1 MNAAYRL
8 MGNFPSRG
16 FGDSLSSAD
25 FNSSAAIV
33 SGKDARL
40 PMSGAPR
47 VRAPQAPGEVTEAY
61 HAYEIHP
68 LSYGQLTVMYSA
80 TGSMMQVNGAAT
92 RPCTYTNAVTWTGDG
107 VPAYVSGDEAMCSML
122 RYNDFVTLQELWVL
136 PKDVSSL
143 PPKPWVEDASVK
155 LDYTLTAPVSDEM
168 LRSLLA
174 NYWRAA
180 SLQFFGPWDSGK
192 RMACLYQDD
201 LLMSHISNRDRTFTV
216 CISHEDDCHA
226 LVPQAKGFLWQMILK
241 NLPAQIRNITSVAAA
256 VPMQH
261 ALSLYR
267 DAAMC
272 VVYPTADATFDFNI
286 GKFPALEADEDR
298 FMQQVLKGNQGALLK
313 QMHTRYASLTGR
325 MLLDECPFM
334 ADYDLALALYRIE
347 NAADDWTLLSNWYA
361 VHRHLGQRHD
371 IHGDMASRVMQDVDE
386 YVTSRLRG
394 RETEIAQLLTSQKDR
409 LNGLKAAGLQ
419 SFLWEKATYS
429 AGSYCEV
436 PARIT
441 IACQGMEGAVFFTEL
456 PAAKAVP
463 ENDVAVQRMAG
474 LLSSVLNTHH
484 LDGQLTDQQIKL
496 LKGRGQE
503 IYRTCKPFHDAMAMY
518 LATYQNRHPE
528 DRIRLL
534 DLATQYLDADEQA
547 AEALKM
553 LAGRLDQPV
562 TTQESEAISSL
573 WARLKHPAVVQNE
586 LNNYIAAL
594 YVRYFDDLS
603 VVSQSVSKL
612 GANITGALVKVFS
625 EEPGCSLRVNAGNF
639 ASILGQ
645 DDKADCLLAAARNLA
660 EVEPA
665 YRAYLA
671 YQLKLSVRSGESL
684 YHWIVDMINRSL
696 HTRMYH
702 GPEAKGAFLTW
713 CTELV
718 MDYTLNYAAVH
729 KHLPE
734 KEAFGRML
742 KLATE
747 KSPVFTQ
754 RMSMVLNVYETLL
767 QANAPDAERQAQQL
781 APYLTGIQNGTML
794 QQVTSTYIGVLLQNE
809 MQKAKFWEVMNRKDI
824 IAHIQRTGALPKQIF
839 DKATKQAAAVCIRQE
854 MAAIPQPSG
863 YRALFNDYASAENR
877 FKRSFGIADFQTDA
891 TISMLWHEVAA
902 QTFLERF
909 EGFFQAC
916 TSIDEARS
924 LLEVA
929 ENTIGVRQKANDAQ
943 TGRIIRLLKDV
954 QSAIH
959 NLPDERQLFSRMV
972 AMAMSLRVTQSD
984 KALKLVKHECELALE
999 QENNFICRAGLC
1011 LLHSLQFNGYNWI
1024 GFLRLMQPGADD
1036 MMHNPYAVSNL
1047 PLLATVSGVLRLLEN
1062 TQTPDNLLQSF
1073 THYLRQDVN
1082 MAPYTVA
1089 VRKDQKAMAQYFPGM
1104 ENSVSL
1110 HAWLGN

>member
-25 FNSSAAIV
+25 FNSGAAIV

-47 VRAPQAPGEVTEAY
+47 VRTPQAPGEVTEAY

-107 VPAYVSGDEAMCSML
+107 VPAYVSADEAMCGML

-155 LDYTLTAPVSDEM
+155 LDYAPMAPVSDEM

-174 NYWRAA
+174 NYWRTA

-201 LLMSHISNRDRTFTV
+201 LLMSHVSNRDRTFTV
-216 CISHEDDCHA
+216 CISREDDCHT
-226 LVPQAKGFLWQMILK
+226 LVPQAKGFLWQMILR

-272 VVYPTADATFDFNI
+272 VVYPTAEATFDFNT
-286 GKFPALEADEDR
+286 GKFPSLEADEDR
-298 FMQQVLKGNQGALLK
+298 FMQQVLKGNQGALLR
-313 QMHTRYASLTGR
+313 QMHTRFAALTGK
-325 MLLDECPFM
+325 MLLDECTFM
-334 ADYDLALALYRIE
+334 ADFDLALALYRIE

-361 VHRHLGQRHD
+361 AHRHLGLRHE
-371 IHGDMASRVMQDVDE
+371 IQGDLAARVMQDVDE

-394 RETEIAQLLTSQKDR
+394 HEVEVAQMLTSQKDR

-441 IACQGMEGAVFFTEL
+441 VACQGMEGAVFFTEL

-463 ENDVAVQRMAG
+463 ENEVAVQRMAG

-484 LDGQLTDQQIKL
+484 LNGRLTDQQIKL
-496 LKGRGQE
+496 IKVRGQE
-503 IYRTCKPFHDAMAMY
+503 SYRTCKPLHDAMAMY
-518 LATYQNRHPE
+518 LAAYQNRHPE

-553 LAGRLDQPV
+553 LANRLEQPV

-573 WARLKHPAVVQNE
+573 WARLKHPAVVMDE

-612 GANITGALVKVFS
+612 GANITGAMVKVFS
-625 EEPGCSLRVNAGNF
+625 QEPGCSLRLNAGNF

-645 DDKADCLLAAARNLA
+645 DDKVDCLLTAVRDLA
-660 EVEPA
+660 QVEPA
-665 YRAYLA
+665 YRAYLMH
-671 YQLKLSVRSGESL
+671 QLKQSVHTGESL
-684 YHWIVDMINRSL
+684 YTWIVEMINRSL
-696 HTRMYH
+696 HTRLYH
-702 GPEAKGAFLTW
+702 GPEAKGQFLAW

-718 MDYTLNYAAVH
+718 MDYTLNFALTA
-729 KHLPE
+729 KRLPE

-742 KLATE
+742 KLAADR
-747 KSPVFTQ
+747 SPVFAQ
-754 RMSMVLNVYETLL
+754 RMPMVLNAYETLL

-781 APYLTGIQNGTML
+781 APYLTGVPSGTML
-794 QQVTSTYIGVLLQNE
+794 QQVTSSCIGVQLQNE
-809 MQKAKFWEVMNRKDI
+809 FQKANFWDVMNSKAVI
-824 IAHIQRTGALPKQIF
+824 SQIQRTGALPKQVF
-839 DKATKQAAAVCIRQE
+839 DKETRHAAAVCIRQE

-863 YRALFNDYASAENR
+863 YRGLFNKYASEENR
-877 FKRSFGIADFQTDA
+877 FKRSFSIPEIQTDA

-909 EGFFQAC
+909 ESFFQAC
-916 TSIDEARS
+916 VSIDEASS

-929 ENTIGVRQKANDAQ
+929 ENTIGVRQKANETI
-943 TGRIIRLLKDV
+943 TGRIIRRLKDV
-954 QSAIH
+954 QSGIH
-959 NLPDERQLFSRMV
+959 NLPDERQLFDRV
-972 AMAMSLRVTQSD
+972 VTMAASLRVTQSD
-984 KALKLVKHECELALE
+984 KALKLVRRECEMVLE
-999 QENNFICRAGLC
+999 RENNFIRRAGLC
-1011 LLHSLQFNGYNWI
+1011 LLQSMQFNGYNWI
-1024 GFLRLMQPGADD
+1024 GFLRMLQPGADD
-1036 MMHNPYAVSNL
+1036 MMHNPYAASNL
-1047 PLLATVSGVLRLLEN
+1047 PLLATVSSVLRLFEN
-1062 TQTPDNLLQSF
+1062 TLTNDNLLQSF

-1082 MAPYTVA
+1082 MAPYTAA

-1104 ENSVSL
+1104 ENSASL
-1110 HAWLGN
+1110 RAWLGN